1 MLYVA
6 FLSRLCCF
14 SDYNKGEKEMGKNKA
29 KKKEKEER
37 KVFTAGIITTSD
49 GLASGKEEDESGH
62 LLDFMLKDRGFE
74 IKYYIVIPDEIDR
87 IQEALV
93 MLCDD
98 LKVDL
103 VLTTGGVGFRKRDIT
118 PEATQGVLDK
128 EVPGIS
134 EALRSY
140 HLQYNSR
147 TMLSRGVSGIRRNTL
162 IINLPG
168 DVKGVRSSFESII
181 DTIYEGLEIMA
192 TD

>member
-1 MLYVA
+1 MTM
-6 FLSRLCCF
+6 
-14 SDYNKGEKEMGKNKA
+14 KKNK
-29 KKKEKEER
+29 ELKEER
-37 KVFTAGIITTSD
+37 KIFTAGIITTSD
-49 GLASGKEEDESGH
+49 QMVENREADESGK

-74 IKYYIVIPDEIDR
+74 IKYYIVIPDELDR

-103 VLTTGGVGFRKRDIT
+103 VLTTGGVGFRKRDVT

-134 EALRSY
+134 EALRY
-140 HLQYNSR
+140 YGLQYSSQP
-147 TMLSRGVSGIRRNTL
+147 MLSRGVSGIRRNTL

-168 DVKGVRSSFESII
+168 DVKGVRTSFESII
-181 DTIYEGLEIMA
+181 DSIYEGLKIMQ
-192 TD
+192 D